1 MAERFDQV
9 VARYDSRAT
18 RTCDLRE
25 DCDQRGIMINGAA
38 IGAWTPQ
45 NEDK

>member
-1 MAERFDQV
+1 MAEWSRFDQV
-9 VARYDSRAT
+9 VARYDPRA
-18 RTCDLRE
+18 CDLHE
-25 DCDQRGIMINGAA
+25 QHCDQRGIMINGAA